1 MPVSQCRK
9 VEVYTW
15 QKNKTLY
22 TYLDIDEV
30 KENKQQNINDVEEKD
45 LPEK

>member
-1 MPVSQCRK
+1 MAKKQ
-9 VEVYTW
+9 
-15 QKNKTLY
+15 NFY

-45 LPEK
+45 LPEKIEKEIKLKN